1 MRAAGYHT
9 AGIVSNLL
17 LFRPAGYD
25 RGFDDWVEI
34 GPREEQTRTV
44 DADMLP
50 YLNAR
55 QQAGDR
61 VNRAVADWLARRPS
75 DRFFLYVHYMDVHDW
90 TATGSSYDEAVGKV
104 DRHLGELRRMLA
116 DAGLLEGSTVV
127 ITADH
132 GEGLGEPHPLEPG
145 PAHVGNPSY
154 QSVLAVPLIV
164 WPRVDADP
172 DRLVRSDDTFRLI
185 RRIAG
190 LEEEPPPDLEDDEL
204 FLTEHRVQTYVRG
217 SWKST
222 WLRGEEQPYLF
233 DLAADPR
240 EERSVAAAHPDLVA
254 SHRRRID
261 ALSRQ
266 LGGATTESG
275 PSADDLERLRAL
287 GYVRTGDSG
296 DGSPSE

>member
-1 MRAAGYHT
+1 
-9 AGIVSNLL
+9 
-17 LFRPAGYD
+17 
-25 RGFDDWVEI
+25 
-34 GPREEQTRTV
+34 
-44 DADMLP
+44 
-50 YLNAR
+50 
-55 QQAGDR
+55 
-61 VNRAVADWLARRPS
+61 
-75 DRFFLYVHYMDVHDW
+75 
-90 TATGSSYDEAVGKV
+90 
-104 DRHLGELRRMLA
+104 MLA

-132 GEGLGEPHPLEPG
+132 GEGLGEPHPLKPL
-145 PAHVGNPSY
+145 PAHLGNPAY
-154 QSVLAVPLIV
+154 QSVLAVPLVV
-164 WPRVDADP
+164 WPGVRADA